1 MEESSE
7 IDFDSA
13 SENIVSDAIEDPIAL
28 DNSFTSSFTE
38 NNENSSHSS
47 IDFDLPKNISSVIKV
62 IGVGGGGSNAV
73 NYMIKE
79 GIKGVDFIICNTD
92 AQALE
97 KGQAPTKL
105 QLGMS
110 ITEGLGAGENPSVG
124 EKAALE
130 SEHEIHSILQ
140 NNTKMV
146 FITAGMGGGTGTGAA
161 PVIAEIAKELG
172 ALTVAVVTKPF
183 NFEGQKRKAAA
194 EQGIAE
200 LVEEVDSLITIP
212 NQKLMDIL
220 GRKTSMEEAF
230 AKADDI
236 LKGAV
241 QGISD
246 IIMKPG
252 YINVDFADVKTVMS
266 EKGIAMMGTGQSSA
280 DERGIDAASQAV
292 SSELLEDIELKDARG
307 ILVNITAKSP
317 TMADFDEVDSV
328 IRDFTADDATI
339 IYGTVMEDS
348 MDEEELLVTV
358 VATGVNQKTATLAVD
373 NSKRATVKLNPV
385 GLETHKIDQSVE
397 SGGTSSAEDID
408 FLDVPTFM
416 RKQVD

>member
-1 MEESSE
+1 MNWE
-7 IDFDSA
+7 IID
-13 SENIVSDAIEDPIAL
+13 ENAGGA
-28 DNSFTSSFTE
+28 N
-38 NNENSSHSS
+38 
-47 IDFDLPKNISSVIKV
+47 IKV
-62 IGVGGGGSNAV
+62 IGVGGAGGNAV
-73 NYMIKE
+73 IHMINHQIQ
-79 GIKGVDFIICNTD
+79 GADFICANTD
-92 AQALE
+92 SQALE
-97 KGQAPTKL
+97 RAKGSTILKLGDNFTK
-105 QLGMS
+105 
-110 ITEGLGAGENPSVG
+110 GLGAGADPTVG
-124 EKAALE
+124 RAAAERDRTAIEELLYGADM
-130 SEHEIHSILQ
+130 I
-140 NNTKMV
+140 

-161 PVIAEIAKELG
+161 PVIAQVAKELG

-183 NFEGQKRKAAA
+183 DFEGPKRRSVA
-194 EQGIAE
+194 EKGIAD

-220 GRKTSMEEAF
+220 GKKTSMEEAF

-266 EKGIAMMGTGQSSA
+266 EKGIAMMGTGKSNTE
-280 DERGIDAASQAV
+280 ERGVDAANQAV

-307 ILVNITAKSP
+307 VLVNITAKSP

-328 IRDFTADDATI
+328 IKGLIADDATI
-339 IYGTVMEDS
+339 IYGTVMEEKMNSD
-348 MDEEELLVTV
+348 ELLVTV
-358 VATGVNQKTATLAVD
+358 VATGVNQMTPTLAVD
-373 NSKRATVKLNPV
+373 NTRLATIQLNPV
-385 GLETHKIDQSVE
+385 GLENEDKIDNVE
-397 SGGTSSAEDID
+397 LGGTSSAEDIE

>member
-1 MEESSE
+1 MNWEIIEEN
-7 IDFDSA
+7 A
-13 SENIVSDAIEDPIAL
+13 GLA
-28 DNSFTSSFTE
+28 
-38 NNENSSHSS
+38 
-47 IDFDLPKNISSVIKV
+47 KIKV
-62 IGVGGGGSNAV
+62 IGVGGAGGNAV
-73 NYMIKE
+73 IHMINHE
-79 GIKGVDFIICNTD
+79 IQGAEFICANTD
-92 AQALE
+92 SQALDRA
-97 KGQAPTKL
+97 KGSTILKL
-105 QLGMS
+105 GDNV
-110 ITEGLGAGENPSVG
+110 TRGLGAGADPQVG
-124 EKAALE
+124 KAAAERDRAAIEELL
-130 SEHEIHSILQ
+130 SGADMI
-140 NNTKMV
+140 

-183 NFEGQKRKAAA
+183 NFEGHKRKAAA

-280 DERGIDAASQAV
+280 DERGIDAANQAV

-385 GLETHKIDQSVE
+385 GLDTPPIDQSVK

>member
-1 MEESSE
+1 MNWEIIEEN
-7 IDFDSA
+7 A
-13 SENIVSDAIEDPIAL
+13 GLA
-28 DNSFTSSFTE
+28 
-38 NNENSSHSS
+38 
-47 IDFDLPKNISSVIKV
+47 KIKV
-62 IGVGGGGSNAV
+62 IGVGGAGGNAV
-73 NYMIKE
+73 IHMINHE
-79 GIKGVDFIICNTD
+79 IQGADFICANTD
-92 AQALE
+92 SQALDRA
-97 KGQAPTKL
+97 KGSTILKL
-105 QLGMS
+105 GDNV
-110 ITEGLGAGENPSVG
+110 TRGLGAGADPQVG
-124 EKAALE
+124 KAAAERDRAAIEELL
-130 SEHEIHSILQ
+130 SGADMI
-140 NNTKMV
+140 

-161 PVIAEIAKELG
+161 PIIAEIAKELG

-183 NFEGQKRKAAA
+183 NFEGHKRKAAA

-328 IRDFTADDATI
+328 IREFTADDATI

-373 NSKRATVKLNPV
+373 NSRKATVQLNPV
-385 GLETHKIDQSVE
+385 GLDAPKLDKSVE

>member
-1 MEESSE
+1 MNWEIIEEN
-7 IDFDSA
+7 A
-13 SENIVSDAIEDPIAL
+13 GLA
-28 DNSFTSSFTE
+28 
-38 NNENSSHSS
+38 
-47 IDFDLPKNISSVIKV
+47 KIKV
-62 IGVGGGGSNAV
+62 IGVGGAGGNAV
-73 NYMIKE
+73 IHMINHE
-79 GIKGVDFIICNTD
+79 IQGAEFICANTD
-92 AQALE
+92 SQALDRA
-97 KGQAPTKL
+97 KGSTILKL
-105 QLGMS
+105 GDNV
-110 ITEGLGAGENPSVG
+110 TRGLGAGADPRVG
-124 EKAALE
+124 RAAAERDRAAIEELLAGADM
-130 SEHEIHSILQ
+130 I
-140 NNTKMV
+140 

-183 NFEGQKRKAAA
+183 NFEGHKRKAAA

-373 NSKRATVKLNPV
+373 NSRKATVQLNPV
-385 GLETHKIDQSVE
+385 GLDTAKINQTIK

>member
-1 MEESSE
+1 MNWEIIEEN
-7 IDFDSA
+7 A
-13 SENIVSDAIEDPIAL
+13 GLA
-28 DNSFTSSFTE
+28 
-38 NNENSSHSS
+38 
-47 IDFDLPKNISSVIKV
+47 KIKV
-62 IGVGGGGSNAV
+62 IGVGGAGGNAV
-73 NYMIKE
+73 IHMINHDIQ
-79 GIKGVDFIICNTD
+79 GADFICANTD
-92 AQALE
+92 SQALDRA
-97 KGQAPTKL
+97 KGSTILKL
-105 QLGMS
+105 GDNV
-110 ITEGLGAGENPSVG
+110 TRGLGAGADPQVG
-124 EKAALE
+124 RAAAERDRAAIEELLAGADM
-130 SEHEIHSILQ
+130 I
-140 NNTKMV
+140 

-183 NFEGQKRKAAA
+183 NFEGHKRKAAA

-348 MDEEELLVTV
+348 MDDEELLVTV
-358 VATGVNQKTATLAVD
+358 VASGVNQKTATLAVD
-373 NSKRATVKLNPV
+373 NSRRATVQLNPV
-385 GLETHKIDQSVE
+385 GLDAPKIDQTVE

>member
-1 MEESSE
+1 MNWEIIEEN
-7 IDFDSA
+7 A
-13 SENIVSDAIEDPIAL
+13 GLA
-28 DNSFTSSFTE
+28 
-38 NNENSSHSS
+38 
-47 IDFDLPKNISSVIKV
+47 KIKV
-62 IGVGGGGSNAV
+62 IGVGGAGGNAV
-73 NYMIKE
+73 IHMINHE
-79 GIKGVDFIICNTD
+79 IQGAEFICANTD
-92 AQALE
+92 SQALDRA
-97 KGQAPTKL
+97 KGSTILKL
-105 QLGMS
+105 GDNV
-110 ITEGLGAGENPSVG
+110 TRGLGAGADPQVG
-124 EKAALE
+124 RAAAERDRAAIEELLAGADM
-130 SEHEIHSILQ
+130 I
-140 NNTKMV
+140 

-183 NFEGQKRKAAA
+183 NFEGHKRKAAA

-348 MDEEELLVTV
+348 MDDEELLVTV

-373 NSKRATVKLNPV
+373 NSRRATVQLNPV
-385 GLETHKIDQSVE
+385 GLDAPKIDQTVE

>member
-1 MEESSE
+1 MNWEIIEEN
-7 IDFDSA
+7 A
-13 SENIVSDAIEDPIAL
+13 GLA
-28 DNSFTSSFTE
+28 
-38 NNENSSHSS
+38 
-47 IDFDLPKNISSVIKV
+47 KIKV
-62 IGVGGGGSNAV
+62 IGVGGAGGNAV
-73 NYMIKE
+73 IHMINNNIQ
-79 GIKGVDFIICNTD
+79 GADFICANTD
-92 AQALE
+92 SQALDRAT
-97 KGQAPTKL
+97 GSTILKL
-105 QLGMS
+105 GDNV
-110 ITEGLGAGENPSVG
+110 TRGLGAGADPQVG
-124 EKAALE
+124 KAAAERDRAAIEELL
-130 SEHEIHSILQ
+130 SGADMI
-140 NNTKMV
+140 

-183 NFEGQKRKAAA
+183 NFEGHKRKAAA

-220 GRKTSMEEAF
+220 GKKTSMEDAF

-328 IRDFTADDATI
+328 IREFTADDATI

-348 MDEEELLVTV
+348 MDEDELLVTV
-358 VATGVNQKTATLAVD
+358 VATGVNQKGATLAVD
-373 NSKRATVKLNPV
+373 NSRRATVQLNPV
-385 GLETHKIDQSVE
+385 GLDSPSVNQTIE

>member
-1 MEESSE
+1 MNWEIIEEN
-7 IDFDSA
+7 A
-13 SENIVSDAIEDPIAL
+13 GLA
-28 DNSFTSSFTE
+28 
-38 NNENSSHSS
+38 
-47 IDFDLPKNISSVIKV
+47 KIKV
-62 IGVGGGGSNAV
+62 IGVGGAGGNAV
-73 NYMIKE
+73 IHMINHE
-79 GIKGVDFIICNTD
+79 IQGADFICANTD
-92 AQALE
+92 SQALDRA
-97 KGQAPTKL
+97 KGSTILKL
-105 QLGMS
+105 GDNV
-110 ITEGLGAGENPSVG
+110 TRGLGAGADPQVG
-124 EKAALE
+124 RAAAERDRAAIEELLAGADM
-130 SEHEIHSILQ
+130 I
-140 NNTKMV
+140 

-183 NFEGQKRKAAA
+183 NFEGHKRKAAA

-348 MDEEELLVTV
+348 MDDEELLVTV
-358 VATGVNQKTATLAVD
+358 VATGVNQKTTTLAVD
-373 NSKRATVKLNPV
+373 NSRRATVQLNPV
-385 GLETHKIDQSVE
+385 GLDAPKIDQTVE

>member
-1 MEESSE
+1 MNWEIIEEN
-7 IDFDSA
+7 A
-13 SENIVSDAIEDPIAL
+13 GLA
-28 DNSFTSSFTE
+28 
-38 NNENSSHSS
+38 
-47 IDFDLPKNISSVIKV
+47 KIKV
-62 IGVGGGGSNAV
+62 IGVGGAGGNAV
-73 NYMIKE
+73 IHMINNDIQ
-79 GIKGVDFIICNTD
+79 GADFICANTD
-92 AQALE
+92 SQALDRAT
-97 KGQAPTKL
+97 GSTILKL
-105 QLGMS
+105 GDNV
-110 ITEGLGAGENPSVG
+110 TRGLGAGADPKVG
-124 EKAALE
+124 RAAAERDRAAIEELLAGADM
-130 SEHEIHSILQ
+130 I
-140 NNTKMV
+140 

-172 ALTVAVVTKPF
+172 SLTVAVVTKPF

-220 GRKTSMEEAF
+220 GKKTSMEDAF

-241 QGISD
+241 QGIYE

-266 EKGIAMMGTGQSSA
+266 EKGIAMMGTGKSSV

-328 IRDFTADDATI
+328 IKEFSAEDATI

-348 MDEEELLVTV
+348 MDDDELLVTV
-358 VATGVNQKTATLAVD
+358 VATGVNQQTATLAVD
-373 NSKRATVKLNPV
+373 NSRRATVQLNPV
-385 GLETHKIDQSVE
+385 GLDAAQVGQNNE

>member
-1 MEESSE
+1 MNWE
-7 IDFDSA
+7 I
-13 SENIVSDAIEDPIAL
+13 IEDNAGL
-28 DNSFTSSFTE
+28 A
-38 NNENSSHSS
+38 
-47 IDFDLPKNISSVIKV
+47 KIKV
-62 IGVGGGGSNAV
+62 IGVGGAGGNAV
-73 NYMIKE
+73 IHMINHE
-79 GIKGVDFIICNTD
+79 IQGADFICANTD
-92 AQALE
+92 SQALDRAT
-97 KGQAPTKL
+97 GSTILKL
-105 QLGMS
+105 GDNV
-110 ITEGLGAGENPSVG
+110 TRGLGAGADPQVG
-124 EKAALE
+124 RAAAERDRAAIEELL
-130 SEHEIHSILQ
+130 SGADMI
-140 NNTKMV
+140 

-183 NFEGQKRKAAA
+183 NFEGHKRKAAA

-266 EKGIAMMGTGQSSA
+266 EKGIAMMGTGKSSA

-373 NSKRATVKLNPV
+373 NSRRATVQLNPV
-385 GLETHKIDQSVE
+385 GLDASKLDKSVE

>member
-1 MEESSE
+1 MNWEIIEEN
-7 IDFDSA
+7 A
-13 SENIVSDAIEDPIAL
+13 GLA
-28 DNSFTSSFTE
+28 
-38 NNENSSHSS
+38 
-47 IDFDLPKNISSVIKV
+47 KIKV
-62 IGVGGGGSNAV
+62 IGVGGAGGNAV
-73 NYMIKE
+73 IHMINHE
-79 GIKGVDFIICNTD
+79 IQGAEFICANTD
-92 AQALE
+92 SQALDRAE
-97 KGQAPTKL
+97 GSMILKL
-105 QLGMS
+105 GDNV
-110 ITEGLGAGENPSVG
+110 TRGLGAGADPQVG
-124 EKAALE
+124 KAAAERDRAAIEELL
-130 SEHEIHSILQ
+130 SGADMI
-140 NNTKMV
+140 

-348 MDEEELLVTV
+348 MDEDELLVTV
-358 VATGVNQKTATLAVD
+358 VATGVNQKSATIAVD
-373 NSKRATVKLNPV
+373 NSRRATVQLNPV
-385 GLETHKIDQSVE
+385 GLDAPKISQSVE

>member
-1 MEESSE
+1 MNWE
-7 IDFDSA
+7 I
-13 SENIVSDAIEDPIAL
+13 IEDNAGL
-28 DNSFTSSFTE
+28 A
-38 NNENSSHSS
+38 
-47 IDFDLPKNISSVIKV
+47 KIKV
-62 IGVGGGGSNAV
+62 IGVGGAGGNAV
-73 NYMIKE
+73 IHMINHE
-79 GIKGVDFIICNTD
+79 IQGADFICANTD
-92 AQALE
+92 SQALDRAT
-97 KGQAPTKL
+97 GSTILKL
-105 QLGMS
+105 GDNV
-110 ITEGLGAGENPSVG
+110 TRGLGAGADPQVG
-124 EKAALE
+124 KAAAERDRAAIEELL
-130 SEHEIHSILQ
+130 SGADMI
-140 NNTKMV
+140 

-183 NFEGQKRKAAA
+183 NFEGHKRKAAA

-280 DERGIDAASQAV
+280 DERGIDAANQAV

-358 VATGVNQKTATLAVD
+358 VATGVNQRTATLAVD
-373 NSKRATVKLNPV
+373 NSRRATVQLNPV
-385 GLETHKIDQSVE
+385 GLDTPPKDQSVK

>member
-1 MEESSE
+1 MNWEIIEEN
-7 IDFDSA
+7 A
-13 SENIVSDAIEDPIAL
+13 
-28 DNSFTSSFTE
+28 
-38 NNENSSHSS
+38 
-47 IDFDLPKNISSVIKV
+47 DLAKIKV
-62 IGVGGGGSNAV
+62 IGVGGAGGNAV
-73 NYMIKE
+73 IHMINNDIQ
-79 GIKGVDFIICNTD
+79 GADFICANTD
-92 AQALE
+92 SQALDRAT
-97 KGQAPTKL
+97 GSTILKL
-105 QLGMS
+105 GDNV
-110 ITEGLGAGENPSVG
+110 TRGLGAGADPLVG
-124 EKAALE
+124 KAAAERDRAAIEELL
-130 SEHEIHSILQ
+130 SGADMI
-140 NNTKMV
+140 

-161 PVIAEIAKELG
+161 PVIAEIAKDLG

-183 NFEGQKRKAAA
+183 NFEGHKRKAAA

-220 GRKTSMEEAF
+220 GKKTSMEDAF

-328 IRDFTADDATI
+328 IKEFTADDATI
-339 IYGTVMEDS
+339 IYGTVVEDS
-348 MDEEELLVTV
+348 MDDNELLVTV

-373 NSKRATVKLNPV
+373 NSRKATVQLNPV
-385 GLETHKIDQSVE
+385 GLDSPTKNQSIE

>member
-1 MEESSE
+1 MNWEIIEEN
-7 IDFDSA
+7 A
-13 SENIVSDAIEDPIAL
+13 GLA
-28 DNSFTSSFTE
+28 
-38 NNENSSHSS
+38 
-47 IDFDLPKNISSVIKV
+47 KIKV
-62 IGVGGGGSNAV
+62 IGVGGAGGNAV
-73 NYMIKE
+73 IHMINHE
-79 GIKGVDFIICNTD
+79 IQGAEFICANTD
-92 AQALE
+92 SQALDRA
-97 KGQAPTKL
+97 KGSTILKL
-105 QLGMS
+105 GDNV
-110 ITEGLGAGENPSVG
+110 TRGLGAGADPQVG
-124 EKAALE
+124 RAAAERDRAAIEELLAGADM
-130 SEHEIHSILQ
+130 I
-140 NNTKMV
+140 

-183 NFEGQKRKAAA
+183 NFEGHKRKAAA

-373 NSKRATVKLNPV
+373 NSKKATVQLNPV
-385 GLETHKIDQSVE
+385 GLDTPKINQTVQ

>member
-1 MEESSE
+1 MNWEIIEEN
-7 IDFDSA
+7 A
-13 SENIVSDAIEDPIAL
+13 GLA
-28 DNSFTSSFTE
+28 
-38 NNENSSHSS
+38 
-47 IDFDLPKNISSVIKV
+47 KIKV
-62 IGVGGGGSNAV
+62 IGVGGAGGNAV
-73 NYMIKE
+73 IHMINHE
-79 GIKGVDFIICNTD
+79 IQGADFICANTD
-92 AQALE
+92 SQALDRAN
-97 KGQAPTKL
+97 GSTILKL
-105 QLGMS
+105 GDNV
-110 ITEGLGAGENPSVG
+110 TRGLGAGADPKVG
-124 EKAALE
+124 RAAAERDRAAIEELLAGADM
-130 SEHEIHSILQ
+130 I
-140 NNTKMV
+140 

-183 NFEGQKRKAAA
+183 NFEGHKRKAAA

-358 VATGVNQKTATLAVD
+358 VATGVNQQTATLAVD
-373 NSKRATVKLNPV
+373 NSRKATVQLNPV
-385 GLETHKIDQSVE
+385 GLDVSKIDQTIE

>member
-1 MEESSE
+1 MNWEIIEEN
-7 IDFDSA
+7 A
-13 SENIVSDAIEDPIAL
+13 GLA
-28 DNSFTSSFTE
+28 
-38 NNENSSHSS
+38 
-47 IDFDLPKNISSVIKV
+47 KIKV
-62 IGVGGGGSNAV
+62 IGVGGAGGNAV
-73 NYMIKE
+73 IHMINHE
-79 GIKGVDFIICNTD
+79 IQGADFICANTD
-92 AQALE
+92 SQALDRAT
-97 KGQAPTKL
+97 GSTILKL
-105 QLGMS
+105 GDNV
-110 ITEGLGAGENPSVG
+110 TRGLGAGADPRVG
-124 EKAALE
+124 RAAAERDRAAIEELL
-130 SEHEIHSILQ
+130 SGADMI
-140 NNTKMV
+140 

-183 NFEGQKRKAAA
+183 NFEGHKRKAAA

-220 GRKTSMEEAF
+220 GKKTSMEDAF

-280 DERGIDAASQAV
+280 DERGIDAATQAV

-348 MDEEELLVTV
+348 MDEGELLVTV

-373 NSKRATVKLNPV
+373 NTKRATVQLNPV
-385 GLETHKIDQSVE
+385 GLDAPPIDQSVE

>member
-1 MEESSE
+1 MNWEIIEEN
-7 IDFDSA
+7 A
-13 SENIVSDAIEDPIAL
+13 GLA
-28 DNSFTSSFTE
+28 
-38 NNENSSHSS
+38 
-47 IDFDLPKNISSVIKV
+47 KIKV
-62 IGVGGGGSNAV
+62 IGVGGAGGNAV
-73 NYMIKE
+73 IHMINHE
-79 GIKGVDFIICNTD
+79 IQGAEFICANTD
-92 AQALE
+92 SQALDRA
-97 KGQAPTKL
+97 KGSTILKL
-105 QLGMS
+105 GDNV
-110 ITEGLGAGENPSVG
+110 TRGLGAGADPQVG
-124 EKAALE
+124 KAAAERDRAAIEELL
-130 SEHEIHSILQ
+130 SGADMI
-140 NNTKMV
+140 

-183 NFEGQKRKAAA
+183 NFEGHKRKAAA

-280 DERGIDAASQAV
+280 DERGIDAANQAV

-373 NSKRATVKLNPV
+373 NSKRATVQLNPV
-385 GLETHKIDQSVE
+385 GLDTSATDQSVK

>member
-1 MEESSE
+1 MNWEIIEEN
-7 IDFDSA
+7 A
-13 SENIVSDAIEDPIAL
+13 GLA
-28 DNSFTSSFTE
+28 
-38 NNENSSHSS
+38 
-47 IDFDLPKNISSVIKV
+47 KIKV
-62 IGVGGGGSNAV
+62 IGVGGAGGNAV
-73 NYMIKE
+73 IHMINNDIQ
-79 GIKGVDFIICNTD
+79 GADFICANTD
-92 AQALE
+92 SQALDRA
-97 KGQAPTKL
+97 KGSTILKL
-105 QLGMS
+105 GDNV
-110 ITEGLGAGENPSVG
+110 TRGLGAGADPQVG
-124 EKAALE
+124 RAAAERDRAAIEELLTGADM
-130 SEHEIHSILQ
+130 I
-140 NNTKMV
+140 

-183 NFEGQKRKAAA
+183 NFEGHKRKAAA

-220 GRKTSMEEAF
+220 GKKTSMEDAF

-328 IRDFTADDATI
+328 IREFTANDATI

-348 MDEEELLVTV
+348 MDEDELLVTV

-373 NSKRATVKLNPV
+373 NSKRATVQLNPV
-385 GLETHKIDQSVE
+385 GLDTSSANQTIE

>member
-1 MEESSE
+1 MNWEIIEEN
-7 IDFDSA
+7 A
-13 SENIVSDAIEDPIAL
+13 GLA
-28 DNSFTSSFTE
+28 
-38 NNENSSHSS
+38 
-47 IDFDLPKNISSVIKV
+47 KIKV
-62 IGVGGGGSNAV
+62 IGVGGAGGNAV
-73 NYMIKE
+73 IHMINHE
-79 GIKGVDFIICNTD
+79 IQGAEFICANTD
-92 AQALE
+92 SQALDRA
-97 KGQAPTKL
+97 KGSMILKL
-105 QLGMS
+105 GDNV
-110 ITEGLGAGENPSVG
+110 TRGLGAGADPQVG
-124 EKAALE
+124 KAAAERDRAAIEELL
-130 SEHEIHSILQ
+130 SGADMI
-140 NNTKMV
+140 

-194 EQGIAE
+194 ELGIAE

-348 MDEEELLVTV
+348 MDEDELLVTV
-358 VATGVNQKTATLAVD
+358 VATGVNQKSATIAVD
-373 NSKRATVKLNPV
+373 NSRRATVQLNPV
-385 GLETHKIDQSVE
+385 GLDAPKIGQSVE

>member
-1 MEESSE
+1 MNWEIIEEN
-7 IDFDSA
+7 A
-13 SENIVSDAIEDPIAL
+13 GLA
-28 DNSFTSSFTE
+28 
-38 NNENSSHSS
+38 
-47 IDFDLPKNISSVIKV
+47 KIKV
-62 IGVGGGGSNAV
+62 IGVGGAGGNAV
-73 NYMIKE
+73 IHMINHE
-79 GIKGVDFIICNTD
+79 IQGAEFICANTD
-92 AQALE
+92 SQALDRA
-97 KGQAPTKL
+97 KGSTILKL
-105 QLGMS
+105 GDNV
-110 ITEGLGAGENPSVG
+110 TRGLGAGADPQVG
-124 EKAALE
+124 RAAAERDRAAIEELLAGADM
-130 SEHEIHSILQ
+130 I
-140 NNTKMV
+140 

-183 NFEGQKRKAAA
+183 NFEGHKRKAAA

-373 NSKRATVKLNPV
+373 NSRKATVQLNPV
-385 GLETHKIDQSVE
+385 GLDTPKINQTVK

>member
-1 MEESSE
+1 MNWEIIEEN
-7 IDFDSA
+7 A
-13 SENIVSDAIEDPIAL
+13 GLA
-28 DNSFTSSFTE
+28 
-38 NNENSSHSS
+38 
-47 IDFDLPKNISSVIKV
+47 KIKV
-62 IGVGGGGSNAV
+62 IGVGGAGGNAV
-73 NYMIKE
+73 IHMINHE
-79 GIKGVDFIICNTD
+79 IQGADFICANTD
-92 AQALE
+92 SQALDRA
-97 KGQAPTKL
+97 KGSTILKL
-105 QLGMS
+105 GDNV
-110 ITEGLGAGENPSVG
+110 TRGLGAGADPQVG
-124 EKAALE
+124 RAAAERDRAAIEELL
-130 SEHEIHSILQ
+130 SGADMI
-140 NNTKMV
+140 

-183 NFEGQKRKAAA
+183 NFEGHKRKAAA

-373 NSKRATVKLNPV
+373 NSRKATVQLNPV
-385 GLETHKIDQSVE
+385 GLDASKLDKLVE

>member
-1 MEESSE
+1 MNWEIIEEN
-7 IDFDSA
+7 A
-13 SENIVSDAIEDPIAL
+13 GLA
-28 DNSFTSSFTE
+28 
-38 NNENSSHSS
+38 
-47 IDFDLPKNISSVIKV
+47 KIKV
-62 IGVGGGGSNAV
+62 IGVGGAGGNAV
-73 NYMIKE
+73 IHMINNDIQ
-79 GIKGVDFIICNTD
+79 GADFICANTD
-92 AQALE
+92 SQALDRAT
-97 KGQAPTKL
+97 GSTILKL
-105 QLGMS
+105 GDNV
-110 ITEGLGAGENPSVG
+110 TRGLGAGADPLVG
-124 EKAALE
+124 KAAAERDRAAIEELL
-130 SEHEIHSILQ
+130 SGADMI
-140 NNTKMV
+140 

-161 PVIAEIAKELG
+161 PVIAEIAKDLG

-183 NFEGQKRKAAA
+183 NFEGHKRKAAA

-220 GRKTSMEEAF
+220 GKKTSMEDAF

-328 IRDFTADDATI
+328 IKEFTADDATI
-339 IYGTVMEDS
+339 IYGTVVEDS
-348 MDEEELLVTV
+348 MDENELLVTV

-373 NSKRATVKLNPV
+373 NSRKATVQLNPV
-385 GLETHKIDQSVE
+385 GLDSPTKNQSIE

>member
-1 MEESSE
+1 MNWEIIEEN
-7 IDFDSA
+7 A
-13 SENIVSDAIEDPIAL
+13 GLA
-28 DNSFTSSFTE
+28 
-38 NNENSSHSS
+38 
-47 IDFDLPKNISSVIKV
+47 KIKV
-62 IGVGGGGSNAV
+62 IGVGGAGGNAV
-73 NYMIKE
+73 IHMINNDIQGAE
-79 GIKGVDFIICNTD
+79 FICANTD
-92 AQALE
+92 SQALDRA
-97 KGQAPTKL
+97 KGSTILKL
-105 QLGMS
+105 GDNV
-110 ITEGLGAGENPSVG
+110 TRGLGAGADPKVG
-124 EKAALE
+124 RAAAERDRAAIEELLCGADM
-130 SEHEIHSILQ
+130 I
-140 NNTKMV
+140 

-161 PVIAEIAKELG
+161 PIIAEIAKELG

-183 NFEGQKRKAAA
+183 NFEGNKRKAAA

-220 GRKTSMEEAF
+220 GKKTSMEDAF

-328 IRDFTADDATI
+328 IKEFTADDATI
-339 IYGTVMEDS
+339 IYGTVVEESMNED
-348 MDEEELLVTV
+348 ELLVTV
-358 VATGVNQKTATLAVD
+358 VATGVNQQTATLAVD
-373 NSKRATVKLNPV
+373 NSRKATVQLNPV
-385 GLETHKIDQSVE
+385 GLDASTKNPSLE

>member
-1 MEESSE
+1 MNWEIIEEN
-7 IDFDSA
+7 A
-13 SENIVSDAIEDPIAL
+13 SLA
-28 DNSFTSSFTE
+28 
-38 NNENSSHSS
+38 
-47 IDFDLPKNISSVIKV
+47 KIKV
-62 IGVGGGGSNAV
+62 IGVGGAGGNAV
-73 NYMIKE
+73 IHMINHQIQ
-79 GIKGVDFIICNTD
+79 GADFICANTD
-92 AQALE
+92 SQALDRAT
-97 KGQAPTKL
+97 GSTILKL
-105 QLGMS
+105 GDNV
-110 ITEGLGAGENPSVG
+110 TRGLGAGADPQVG
-124 EKAALE
+124 RAAAERDRAAIEELLDGADM
-130 SEHEIHSILQ
+130 I
-140 NNTKMV
+140 

-183 NFEGQKRKAAA
+183 NFEGHKRKAAA

-266 EKGIAMMGTGQSSA
+266 EKGIAMMGTGQSTA
-280 DERGIDAASQAV
+280 EERGIDAASQAV

-348 MDEEELLVTV
+348 MDEDELLVTV

-373 NSKRATVKLNPV
+373 NTRRATVQLNPV
-385 GLETHKIDQSVE
+385 GLDAPKLDKSIE